1 MLDEG
6 KVNQFAMKWLEKYQ
20 SEKTMEFEVE
30 EGFGEEC
37 FSLGFKMDC
46 GNAFETGSTKESLRV
61 DVCSNCHPFYTG
73 QQRNVAARGRVEQFN
88 RRYGAK

>member
-1 MLDEG
+1 MKEG
-6 KVNQFAMKWLEKYQ
+6 IHPKYQ
-20 SEKTMEFEVE
+20 RAEVQC
-30 EGFGEEC
+30 G
-37 FSLGFKMDC
+37 C